1 MAEGKGGRRFWGC
14 FPFLFLLILLLG
26 CAGSSEKGDSDEG
39 DALQL
44 AGVISYEG
52 TAAGDK
58 VVIGTFDQWPPI
70 AAPTEI
76 AYVDVPETG
85 FPIAYKVTFQFPG
98 SYFLGAFLDVDPT
111 DGVAMNLDLDPM
123 DFPGE
128 VEEKFE
134 LAEEENTHDFV
145 LVDPEDFDF
154 WWEEK

>member
-1 MAEGKGGRRFWGC
+1 MTGKKKRGRFSEG
-14 FPFLFLLILLLG
+14 FPLLFLLVFVLG

-39 DALQL
+39 EAVRL

-58 VVIGTFDQWPPI
+58 VVIGTFDQWPPT
-70 AAPTEI
+70 AAPKEI

-85 FPIAYKVTFQFPG
+85 FPIAYEVMFQFPG

-128 VEEKFE
+128 GEEKSE

-145 LVDPEDFDF
+145 LEDPEDLDF
-154 WWEEK
+154 WWDDE